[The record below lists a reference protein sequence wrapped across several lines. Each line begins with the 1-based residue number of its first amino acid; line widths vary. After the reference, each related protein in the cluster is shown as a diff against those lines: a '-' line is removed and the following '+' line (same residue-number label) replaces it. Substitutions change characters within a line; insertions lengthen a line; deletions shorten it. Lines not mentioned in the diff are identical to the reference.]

1 MSKKKKEWRAEKER
15 LLSLGLEDRRKDYRG
30 NYVPLD
36 KIPTWA
42 NHDDN
47 TATKEEEQKSFSL
60 TDKVS
65 LYKGD
70 ITILELD
77 AIVNADSVEVVQAW
91 SSIIPGENDPLFPF
105 TSMAAPQAHNLDAG
119 IFVSWPLSRNFFLSP
134 SPKL

>member
-36 KIPTWA
+36 KIATWA

-47 TATKEEEQKSFSL
+47 TATEEEEQKSFSL

-77 AIVNADSVEVVQAW
+77 AIVNA
-91 SSIIPGENDPLFPF
+91 GEF
-105 TSMAAPQAHNLDAG
+105 A
-119 IFVSWPLSRNFFLSP
+119 VSDQLQF
-134 SPKL
+134 